1 MRNVFIFH
9 WSWCAFSFPLIL
21 VFEFFWALASV
32 FVFMCTGPVKTLFH
46 LLSVFVFMCTG
57 PFKVLFHL
65 VCDCVH
71 VCRSFQGSL
80 SSRLCLCSCVQVLSR
95 LSFISC
101 LGMMTRITS
110 QVTSFSLCSL
120 PTLINSNLLLS
131 ASTEKLPNRKRK
143 I

>member
-32 FVFMCTGPVKTLFH
+32 FVFMCTGLVKALFHLLSVFVFMCTGPIKALFH

-65 VCDCVH
+65 
-71 VCRSFQGSL
+71 L
-80 SSRLCLCSCVQVLSR
+80 SVIVFMCAGPVK
-95 LSFISC
+95 
-101 LGMMTRITS
+101 
-110 QVTSFSLCSL
+110 
-120 PTLINSNLLLS
+120 TLFHLLS
-131 ASTEKLPNRKRK
+131 WNDDTHYKSGNFLQPLLTPNTDQLQSSPQCLN
-143 I
+143 

>member
-65 VCDCVH
+65 
-71 VCRSFQGSL
+71 L
-80 SSRLCLCSCVQVLSR
+80 SVIVFMCAGPVK
-95 LSFISC
+95 
-101 LGMMTRITS
+101 
-110 QVTSFSLCSL
+110 
-120 PTLINSNLLLS
+120 TLFHLLS
-131 ASTEKLPNRKRK
+131 WNDDTHYKSGNFLQPLLVPNTDQS
-143 I
+143 